1 MTGRMDEHRSARPPG
16 LKERDAEEWSLS
28 EYLTSGVC
36 GEVTGRSHDECLY
49 NFPHDTY
56 FVGNLRN
63 RGDGGSAERSPDG
76 LQDAFEELR
85 SKLAPVAFGADMRME
100 ARGDVVE
107 VLTTVRWSAYYRVFP
122 SLEQQCKQQRDQAE
136 ASPRVAP
143 APSEATEEPGGGT
156 TSLEGDAAYADGE
169 EKQALIEE
177 SERDEDQAERDSPEV
192 ADSEQDRAEARRESR
207 SQQKDDLVLKFR
219 KVPCEAKAQIVLRRE
234 GSGNWMPPDCRDL
247 GRALAEETERARRY
261 AVADPDNLRT
271 SGASHERLKV
281 PARALETAADY
292 DAFLKSLHNP
302 VEPDWRW
309 EVEAEVKADGED
321 EITLSVQF
329 VNTSPG
335 REVPRKGQTGKAGR
349 GKSNPNIE
357 PFLFD
362 TRASFSLGKAILKP
376 FEIDLA
382 PKGFR
387 YDNRMWGRGF
397 NCAVGLVGSFGAG
410 SSGGE
415 RRTLETTHAPVHEQM
430 RYETR
435 TDPPARFDAL
445 AAEPTGVLGDI
456 LRAMEDY
463 LSEWDAART
472 RYVADDSSWENKH
485 GAEFDRDR
493 RAFEREI
500 ARFRRGC
507 DLIRDDPDVGEAFRL
522 TNEAFAKSGKD
533 PRPDKPDKESWR
545 LFQVVFLVSQ
555 IPGMMAL
562 KDPTVPDADEREY
575 VDIVYFPTGGG
586 KTEAYLAVM
595 VFHCFFDR
603 LRGKAAG
610 VTAWIRFPLRFLTL
624 QQTQR
629 VADVVATAELI
640 RRKHND
646 VRLTGSGVASFAV
659 GYFVGQT
666 STPNELYDPDEYGSD
681 DYAVSVRWKT
691 ANDPAARREWRRL
704 LYCPSCRSQDIEV
717 AFDPEK
723 VRVIHRCKTAACPF
737 SKPGFIPV
745 YVVDNEVY
753 RFLPSIM
760 VGTIDKLAGV
770 GNQRK
775 MSLLF
780 GDVDG
785 RCTKHGYYKD
795 KCCQKDCKDAELL
808 GTDKPKGLS
817 GPTLFLQ
824 DELHLLKEGLGTFDG
839 HYETFVQELKRQRG
853 EDAPLKFIA
862 SSATIENFERQ
873 ARHLYGRP
881 EEKAR
886 MFPGPGPTHAES
898 FYAETQKHP
907 QRVFV
912 GLIPH
917 NKTLFNA
924 ALELLEAY
932 HRQIQRLKGIKAGS
946 PNPWGGTRAPGSAG
960 WDDLLDP
967 YLTSLTFF
975 EAKKAL
981 SSVRTDIESE
991 VNRSLLDDG
1000 FDPLEIREL
1009 TGGTTTDE
1017 ITRILEHLE
1026 KRAGAGSSGSDA
1038 LLATNM
1044 VSHGVDVNRLNA
1056 MLFYGMPRQT
1066 AEYIQ
1071 ASSRVGRAHVGVVFA
1086 CLHPVK
1092 ERDQSHYGY
1101 FGKYHEFMG
1110 QLVEPVAIN
1119 RWAKHSIR
1127 RTLPGLFMGVML
1139 QLFASRDPGKGNSY
1153 YFKDFVQ
1160 QKISKTELRVDDF
1173 VEVLEKAYMVDN
1185 DDSVGAKDFRTEIRK
1200 RVEFFFDHI
1209 RSTGWG
1215 DESNFVS
1222 DALRPYKPMS
1232 SLRDFDEPLDIELDA
1247 AGSRWANRTGR
1258 Q

>member
-1 MTGRMDEHRSARPPG
+1 MTGQMDKHRSAKPAG

-28 EYLTSGVC
+28 EYLTSRVC
-36 GEVTGRSHDECLY
+36 GEVTGRSHEECLY

-63 RGDGGSAERSPDG
+63 RGDRRSDEQQGDG
-76 LQDAFEELR
+76 LQDAFDELR

-100 ARGDVVE
+100 TQGDVVE
-107 VLTTVRWSAYYRVFP
+107 VVTTVEWSAYYRVFP
-122 SLEQQCKQQRDQAE
+122 TFDQQREQQH
-136 ASPRVAP
+136 VH
-143 APSEATEEPGGGT
+143 PGGSTGADTVPET
-156 TSLEGDAAYADGE
+156 TNGDEPLSEDTTLEGSAAYADEE
-169 EKQALIEE
+169 EKQAIIEE
-177 SERDEDQAERDSPEV
+177 AERDEEQAQRDSPEV
-192 ADSEQDRAEARRESR
+192 VASEYDRAEARKENRN
-207 SQQKDDLVLKFR
+207 QQKDDLVFRFR
-219 KVPCEAKAQIVLRRE
+219 KVPCEARARITLRRTE
-234 GSGNWMPPDCRDL
+234 SGEWTADCRDL
-247 GRALAEETERARRY
+247 KRVLAEETERARKV
-261 AVADPDNLRT
+261 AVADSDNLRT
-271 SGASHERLKV
+271 KGESHVRVKV
-281 PARALETAADY
+281 PAQALKTSTSY
-292 DAFLKSLHNP
+292 DSFLNSLQNP

-309 EVEAEVKADGED
+309 EVEAEVKQDSEN

-329 VNTSPG
+329 VNVSPG
-335 REVPRKGQTGKAGR
+335 REVPRKGSGKARR

-362 TRASFSLGKAILKP
+362 TRASFTLQAATLKP
-376 FEIDLA
+376 FKIDLA

-397 NCAVGLVGSFGAG
+397 NCAVSLVED
-410 SSGGE
+410 E
-415 RRTLETTHAPVHEQM
+415 RSTLETTHTPVHEQM
-430 RYETR
+430 RYDTR

-445 AAEPTGVLGDI
+445 AEEPTGVLNDI

-463 LSEWDAART
+463 LSKWDAARG
-472 RYVADDSSWENKH
+472 RYVSRDPSWENKH
-485 GAEFDRDR
+485 GAEFDEDR
-493 RAFEREI
+493 QAFEREI
-500 ARFRRGC
+500 SRFRRGC
-507 DLIRDDPDVGEAFRL
+507 DMIRDDADVREAFRL
-522 TNEAFAKSGKD
+522 TNEAFRDVGKD

-562 KDPTVPDADEREY
+562 KDPTEPDAEEREY

-586 KTEAYLAVM
+586 KTEAYLAAM

-629 VADVVATAELI
+629 VADVVAAADLV
-640 RRKHND
+640 RRRHRD
-646 VRLTGSGVASFAV
+646 VRLSGSNVASFAV
-659 GYFVGQT
+659 GYFVGES
-666 STPNELYDPDEYGSD
+666 STPNELYDPEKY
-681 DYAVSVRWKT
+681 DYADYNAQVKWNI

-723 VRVIHRCKTAACPF
+723 IRVIHRCTTEGCPF
-737 SKPGFIPV
+737 TKPGFIPV

-775 MSLLF
+775 MSLVF

-785 RCTKHGYYKD
+785 RCIKHGYYKD
-795 KCCQKDCKDAELL
+795 TCCQKDCKDGELL
-808 GTDKPKGLS
+808 GTDKPQGLS
-817 GPTLFLQ
+817 GPTLFVQ

-853 EDAPLKFIA
+853 EEVPLKIIA

-886 MFPGPGPTHAES
+886 MFPGPGPTLEES
-898 FYAETQKHP
+898 FYAETQEYP

-932 HRQIQRLKGIKAGS
+932 HRETQRLLTAKPGS
-946 PNPWGGTRAPGSAG
+946 PNPWGGTRTPGSAE
-960 WDDLLDP
+960 WHELLDP

-975 EAKKAL
+975 EAKKTL
-981 SSVRTDIESE
+981 SSIRTDIESE
-991 VNRSLLDDG
+991 VNRNLIEDG
-1000 FDPLEIREL
+1000 FAALEIREL
-1009 TGGTTTDE
+1009 SGGTSTDE

-1026 KRAGAGSSGSDA
+1026 KRVEAGDMGSDA

-1056 MLFYGMPRQT
+1056 MFFYGMPRQT

-1071 ASSRVGRAHVGVVFA
+1071 ASSRVGRAHVGNVFT
-1086 CLHPVK
+1086 CLHPVR

-1101 FGKYHEFMG
+1101 FDKYHEFMG

-1139 QLFASRDPGKGNSY
+1139 QLIAARDSGKGSSY

-1160 QKISKTELRVDDF
+1160 QKISKTELRVEDF
-1173 VEVLEKAYMVDN
+1173 VDVLEKAYMVDN
-1185 DDSVGAKDFRTEIRK
+1185 DDSPGAKDFRKEISK
-1200 RVEFFFDHI
+1200 RVERFFDQI
-1209 RSTGWG
+1209 RSAGWG
-1215 DESNFVS
+1215 DDSNFVS
-1222 DALRPYKPMS
+1222 AALRPKPMN

-1247 AGSRWANRTGR
+1247 TGSQWANRASR
-1258 Q
+1258 R